1 MRDLNQMEIK
11 AEQEMH
17 RRWNPAHRWHGIPPV
32 YTSHFDFYLRWVL
45 ARIPFSNDELP
56 FPPPIRKTEYNP
68 LYEKISNYFGKYP
81 VELYEV
87 KRFLEEL
94 FGEQLEAAIGRKA
107 DADDYQ
113 YVADVLMGETEML
126 NPMPAT
132 VTRAFDWLNGQLE
145 RCKRI
150 TSIPQETN
158 TDNLAALDATDTCA
172 DGRASV
178 SIALGAPLTDTS
190 LDKLLQDYSLAELNN
205 LLRLVGLL
213 ATIEPL
219 AVATETKPAQ
229 WVALVT
235 ALNNK
240 KKLATRNRVKLYKAF
255 TATYGL
261 GISSL
266 RSFQE
271 SYKENN
277 DEARACY
284 EQAVNQIR

>member
-11 AEQEMH
+11 AEEEML
-17 RRWNPAHRWHGIPPV
+17 RRWNPAHWWYRIPPV
-32 YTSHFDFYLRWVL
+32 YTSGFDFYLRWVL
-45 ARIPFSNDELP
+45 ARIPRPEPGLP
-56 FPPPIRKTEYNP
+56 FPPPLGKTGFDS
-68 LYEKISNYFGKYP
+68 LYVQTGNNFGKYP
-81 VELYEV
+81 VELYDV

-94 FGEQLEAAIGRKA
+94 LGEQLEAALGRKA

-113 YVADVLMGETEML
+113 YVADVLVGETETL

-132 VTRAFDWLNGQLE
+132 VIRAFEWPNGQLE

-178 SIALGAPLTDTS
+178 SIAPGAPLTDTS

-219 AVATETKPAQ
+219 AVAETKPAQ

-240 KKLATRNRVKLYKAF
+240 KKLVTRNRVKLHGAF

-271 SYKENN
+271 SHNENN
-277 DEARACY
+277 DEARVCY
-284 EQAVNQIR
+284 EQAVSQIR